1 VQQAAHSFIFAEGMR
16 RSSFIQGGFFKSSFQ
31 AKPYLPTLPTLRFSD
46 FLKTSR
52 CKNTTSTRALRHR
65 MALVVHYFYIQKI
78 DNVLFVSCI
87 DFFIFDIV
95 LI

>member
-1 VQQAAHSFIFAEGMR
+1 
-16 RSSFIQGGFFKSSFQ
+16 
-31 AKPYLPTLPTLRFSD
+31 
-46 FLKTSR
+46 
-52 CKNTTSTRALRHR
+52 